1 MKISD
6 RTRASATAC
15 ATDARGEGAR
25 AAAMGATFS
34 WVVGL
39 LMSRDS
45 RVGMPTKFKA
55 HAARARASFAVC
67 RPRRTRSERGGDAD
81 IDRANGEIESE
92 RVDSTNRVSDLTR
105 ARRA

>member
-15 ATDARGEGAR
+15 ASDARGEGAR

-55 HAARARASFAVC
+55 HAARVVRRLSSAEDAV
-67 RPRRTRSERGGDAD
+67 G
-81 IDRANGEIESE
+81 
-92 RVDSTNRVSDLTR
+92 
-105 ARRA
+105 ARRRRGYRSSEW

>member
-55 HAARARASFAVC
+55 HAARARVVRRLSSAEDAV
-67 RPRRTRSERGGDAD
+67 G
-81 IDRANGEIESE
+81 
-92 RVDSTNRVSDLTR
+92 
-105 ARRA
+105 ARRRRGYRSSEW